1 MTYIIKE
8 SYKTFK
14 ALLAG
19 MITFMIIVILNKLI
33 MASELSFV
41 GKIFEVIYF
50 VPSEEVTA
58 IIPFIFGL
66 IFIITIGWRMLEERE
81 KTQKEKNGVR
91 VVCIILII
99 ASGIMACNRV
109 VFTDKIIKKY
119 SIMNIRGKEY
129 KYSDVKEVRIE
140 TESSKTG
147 FITVKYI
154 LYFYNTEKVETI
166 IGKNGL
172 GNIENIEKK
181 FESKV
186 KYIITKKD
194 YESIRKKRGNLIE
207 LLNKKVEIIE

>member
-8 SYKTFK
+8 SHKTFK

-33 MASELSFV
+33 MDSELSFV

-172 GNIENIEKK
+172 GNIENIEK
-181 FESKV
+181 
-186 KYIITKKD
+186 
-194 YESIRKKRGNLIE
+194 NLN
-207 LLNKKVEIIE
+207 LK